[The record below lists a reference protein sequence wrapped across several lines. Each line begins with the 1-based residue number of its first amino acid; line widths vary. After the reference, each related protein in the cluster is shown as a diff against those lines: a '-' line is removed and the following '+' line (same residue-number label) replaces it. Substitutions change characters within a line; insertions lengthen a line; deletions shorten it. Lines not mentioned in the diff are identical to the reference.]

1 MIPILTMT
9 CIYQQQEN
17 LLLDR
22 DRCIVITDFGFAN
35 QFSSA
40 KDDLMSTSCGS
51 PCYAAPELVISEGMY
66 VGSAVDIWS
75 CGVILYAMLCGYL
88 PFDDDPA
95 NPDGDNINLLYKYIL
110 NTELAFPDYVS
121 SEARDLLQK
130 MLVPNPANRCTM
142 DTIMQHPWLS
152 QYRSLFEK
160 SIKELEAE
168 AIDAADLPMPVVP
181 DDSPEPSTSL
191 VGSKSHHQEEQQ
203 QQQEQYENKMDDAMK
218 EAATEDKE
226 QQVVDDIPTTPSPET
241 RHDTLDNNDVQHE
254 EAKTSTTSANVQE
267 DDQDEPM
274 NERHGVSL
282 DLPPTARQSEDIRLS
297 QQLPRPTHTTS
308 KRVHQRGTEMLKS
321 FLSRNASSNG
331 NSHRTSITVTP
342 PEQQRPTSLIPG
354 QSILHSKLLSSLQ
367 RQQQQQ
373 QHLQNTTAQI
383 DSRLAFVSNTQRST
397 STTGIAYP
405 DQLPTEPASPKP
417 TSYPSTRGARRK
429 ALSLLVN
436 PLTSES
442 GRPNRT
448 LSRRGRPTFSRPTS
462 QQKTPTPSASEQLS
476 PSSSKKSAGKKFME
490 WFKKTPLSKYP
501 KRESGFMQ
509 SLTTFLFIF
518 RYTSKSI
525 FYQLYNSI
533 Q

>member
-1 MIPILTMT
+1 
-9 CIYQQQEN
+9 
-17 LLLDR
+17 
-22 DRCIVITDFGFAN
+22 
-35 QFSSA
+35 
-40 KDDLMSTSCGS
+40 MSTSCGS

-160 SIKELEAE
+160 SIKELEIE

-191 VGSKSHHQEEQQ
+191 VDSKNQEPEQQ
-203 QQQEQYENKMDDAMK
+203 
-218 EAATEDKE
+218 
-226 QQVVDDIPTTPSPET
+226 
-241 RHDTLDNNDVQHE
+241 DNNDADDTMNEDVPAEDNEQQNVDDVPATPLPE
-254 EAKTSTTSANVQE
+254 SRNDTLENNEKEDAQYEKPTTTTSANVQE
-267 DDQDEPM
+267 KDDKDDDDDDDDEPM
-274 NERHGVSL
+274 RERHGVSL
-282 DLPPTARQSEDIRLS
+282 DLPSTARRTEDIRLS
-297 QQLPRPTHTTS
+297 QQLPRPTRTTS

-331 NSHRTSITVTP
+331 NSYRTSITATP
-342 PEQQRPTSLIPG
+342 PDHHPQQRPTSLIPG

-383 DSRLAFVSNTQRST
+383 DSRLAYISSTQRST
-397 STTGIAYP
+397 STGIAYP
-405 DQLPTEPASPKP
+405 DQPPTEPTSPKP
-417 TSYPSTRGARRK
+417 TSYPSSRGTRRK

-436 PLTSES
+436 PLSSEN
-442 GRPNRT
+442 GKPNRS
-448 LSRRGRPTFSRPTS
+448 LSRRGRPTFSRPAS

-490 WFKKTPLSKYP
+490 WFKKTPLSK
-501 KRESGFMQ
+501 
-509 SLTTFLFIF
+509 
-518 RYTSKSI
+518 
-525 FYQLYNSI
+525 
-533 Q
+533 

>member
-1 MIPILTMT
+1 
-9 CIYQQQEN
+9 
-17 LLLDR
+17 
-22 DRCIVITDFGFAN
+22 
-35 QFSSA
+35 
-40 KDDLMSTSCGS
+40 MSTSCGS

-160 SIKELEAE
+160 SIKELEIE

-191 VGSKSHHQEEQQ
+191 VDSKNQEPEQQ
-203 QQQEQYENKMDDAMK
+203 
-218 EAATEDKE
+218 
-226 QQVVDDIPTTPSPET
+226 
-241 RHDTLDNNDVQHE
+241 DNNDADDTMNEDVPAEDNEQQNVDDVPATPLPESRNDTLENNEKEDAQYE
-254 EAKTSTTSANVQE
+254 EPTTTTSANVQE
-267 DDQDEPM
+267 KDDKDDDDDDDEPM
-274 NERHGVSL
+274 RERHGVSL
-282 DLPPTARQSEDIRLS
+282 DLPSTARRTEDIRLS
-297 QQLPRPTHTTS
+297 QQLPRPTRTTS

-331 NSHRTSITVTP
+331 NSYRTSITATP
-342 PEQQRPTSLIPG
+342 PDHHPQQRPTSLIPG

-383 DSRLAFVSNTQRST
+383 DSRLAYISSTQRST
-397 STTGIAYP
+397 STGIAYP
-405 DQLPTEPASPKP
+405 DQPPTEPTSPKP
-417 TSYPSTRGARRK
+417 TSYPSSRGTRRK

-436 PLTSES
+436 PLSSEN
-442 GRPNRT
+442 GKPNRS
-448 LSRRGRPTFSRPTS
+448 LSRRGRPTFSRPAS

-490 WFKKTPLSKYP
+490 WFKKTPLSK
-501 KRESGFMQ
+501 
-509 SLTTFLFIF
+509 
-518 RYTSKSI
+518 
-525 FYQLYNSI
+525 
-533 Q
+533 

>member
-1 MIPILTMT
+1 MT

-160 SIKELEAE
+160 SIKELEIE

-191 VGSKSHHQEEQQ
+191 VESKNHEPDQHGNNNDDMGDTMNEDVPDDNEQQ
-203 QQQEQYENKMDDAMK
+203 QQPAVNVPD
-218 EAATEDKE
+218 
-226 QQVVDDIPTTPSPET
+226 TPLPET
-241 RHDTLDNNDVQHE
+241 RNDTLENNEKE
-254 EAKTSTTSANVQE
+254 EPTTTATTTTPNVQE
-267 DDQDEPM
+267 KDDDDDGDEPM
-274 NERHGVSL
+274 RERHGVSL
-282 DLPPTARQSEDIRLS
+282 DLPSTARRTEDIRLS
-297 QQLPRPTHTTS
+297 QQLPRPTRTTS

-331 NSHRTSITVTP
+331 NSYRTSITVTP
-342 PEQQRPTSLIPG
+342 PDHHQQQRPTSLIPG

-383 DSRLAFVSNTQRST
+383 DSRLAYISSTQRST
-397 STTGIAYP
+397 STGIAYP
-405 DQLPTEPASPKP
+405 DQPPTEPTSPKP
-417 TSYPSTRGARRK
+417 TSYPSSRGTRRK

-436 PLTSES
+436 PLSSEN
-442 GRPNRT
+442 GKPNRS
-448 LSRRGRPTFSRPTS
+448 LSRRGRPTFSRPAS

-490 WFKKTPLSKYP
+490 WFKKTPLSKYTQ
-501 KRESGFMQ
+501 KE
-509 SLTTFLFIF
+509 
-518 RYTSKSI
+518 
-525 FYQLYNSI
+525 NSCND
-533 Q
+533 